1 MLTPDT
7 IRSHFDSRDIKY
19 MQSPDGDRFSA
30 GWNSGRHRFGTEII
44 LIDDG
49 EFVVFRT
56 KDLRTVAPDHPGR
69 ARLLERLNELTFKY
83 RVVKFVIDPSD
94 GELMFTC
101 EQWFREGMVSAD
113 GFGQRYHG
121 FIRAIE
127 TGLDV
132 ALECLDEADP
142 ARKAC

>member
-1 MLTPDT
+1 
-7 IRSHFDSRDIKY
+7 
-19 MQSPDGDRFSA
+19 
-30 GWNSGRHRFGTEII
+30 
-44 LIDDG
+44 
-49 EFVVFRT
+49 
-56 KDLRTVAPDHPGR
+56 
-69 ARLLERLNELTFKY
+69 
-83 RVVKFVIDPSD
+83 
-94 GELMFTC
+94 MFTY